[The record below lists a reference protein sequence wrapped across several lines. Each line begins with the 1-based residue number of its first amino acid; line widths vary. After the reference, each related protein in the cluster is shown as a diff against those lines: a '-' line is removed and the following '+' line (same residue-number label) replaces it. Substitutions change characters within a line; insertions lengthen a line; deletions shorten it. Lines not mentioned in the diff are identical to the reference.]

1 MRAQLFVQG
10 IGPER
15 VLDKLARAH
24 VPVLAA
30 RRAQKNAVVLTVAA
44 KDCKKVFAILRGSCY
59 NIKKV
64 RPLGLMRLKGARR
77 FFSLAAGAV
86 LALFCVLALERR
98 VLTIEVEG
106 SGAYYEGEVRA
117 ILQEGGIT
125 PLSPAPE
132 QTALLTSRILSLPR
146 VSFASLHFEGGV
158 LTVLIE
164 VSDEEE
170 IFSPAP
176 LISPKAGVLE
186 ELVVLRGT
194 PCAEIGQQVEAGQ
207 TLISERVLIG
217 EREESVLV
225 VGYAVLLCPVDGVF
239 EGSEEAAFE
248 AARLAFGEDAE
259 LFSEKSEE
267 GWRIYGQARTEVSS
281 HMQ

>member
-1 MRAQLFVQG
+1 
-10 IGPER
+10 
-15 VLDKLARAH
+15 
-24 VPVLAA
+24 
-30 RRAQKNAVVLTVAA
+30 
-44 KDCKKVFAILRGSCY
+44 
-59 NIKKV
+59 
-64 RPLGLMRLKGARR
+64 MRLKGARR

-86 LALFCVLALERR
+86 LALCCVLALERR
-98 VLTIEVEG
+98 VLSIEVQG

-117 ILQEGGIT
+117 ILKEGGIT
-125 PLSPAPE
+125 PLSPAPT

-176 LISPKAGVLE
+176 LKSPKAGVLE

-225 VGYAVLLCPVDGVF
+225 VGYAVLLCPVEGVF